1 MNISEALAK
10 LSIVFFVI
18 SLALPVTCCSFGGQ
32 DVYGYLALLMGWIG
46 MTSIDGLPWIANILI
61 LISWITFHVKKDYRL
76 SLVLAGISSLL
87 ALYGVFIHKYDDPLL
102 VGVYFWLLSIV
113 LALVGFIV
121 ATVLS
126 RKRV

>member
-1 MNISEALAK
+1 M
-10 LSIVFFVI
+10 
-18 SLALPVTCCSFGGQ
+18 
-32 DVYGYLALLMGWIG
+32 YGYLALLMGWIG
-46 MTSIDGLPWIANILI
+46 ITSIGGLPWIANILI
-61 LISWITFHVKKDYRL
+61 FISWITFHVKKDYSL

-87 ALYGVFIHKYDDPLL
+87 ALYGVFIQKYEDPLL